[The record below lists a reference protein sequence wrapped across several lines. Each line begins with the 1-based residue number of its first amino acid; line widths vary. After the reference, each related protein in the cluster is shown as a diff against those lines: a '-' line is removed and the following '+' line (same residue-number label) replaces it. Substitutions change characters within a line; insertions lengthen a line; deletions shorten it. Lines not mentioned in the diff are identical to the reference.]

1 MVLPL
6 QLTLVTFSYL
16 AAFALLEDLNI
27 GAIPYSAVL
36 KTLPLL
42 AVARISGLVVFRLYR
57 GLWRYV
63 GPKDLM
69 LIIQSTTVSSLLFVV
84 AVSAI
89 FGLDEIPGSIYILD
103 WAGNVAVLGGLRLGA
118 RMLHGRNQPGP
129 RGDRVAKQLLIIGA
143 GDAGAALCARMQSM
157 RAFRFMPVAFVDDDL
172 GKVGTTV
179 HGVPVAGSSSEL
191 SEVVRRYKVDTA
203 VIAIPSAT
211 SSQMRSLVKL
221 CQEADV
227 PFKVLPGISE
237 LLGDAVSTGQIR
249 DVDPVD
255 LLGRV
260 PARLARGV
268 TQEFIRGRRT
278 LVTGGAGSVGSELAR
293 QIARF
298 QPALLVLL
306 DHSENSLFFLEAEIR
321 GIFPDLHLVAQVVDI
336 TDKVAVS
343 RVMAEYHPQV
353 AFHAAAHKH
362 VPLMERTPAEAV
374 RNNVG
379 GTYVVLKSAQEAGVE
394 TFVLVS
400 TDKAVNPSSV
410 MGATKRLAELTV
422 QELNASGT
430 TQALSVRFGNVLGSN
445 ASVVPIFKQ
454 QIADGGPVT
463 VTHKD
468 AQRYFM
474 SISEAAGLIL
484 QAGAVGTGGEVF
496 VLDMGDPIKIVTL
509 AETMVSLVGLKP
521 YEDIEIVFT
530 GLRPGEKLSEE
541 LRFEGE
547 DFQPTQYEKLLVLK
561 DHGYDGGVVKRV
573 EEFLHDLSGM
583 DMSQVRSRLK
593 DLVPEYQSSVPPT
606 SPVQG
611 H

>member
-1 MVLPL
+1 
-6 QLTLVTFSYL
+6 
-16 AAFALLEDLNI
+16 
-27 GAIPYSAVL
+27 
-36 KTLPLL
+36 
-42 AVARISGLVVFRLYR
+42 
-57 GLWRYV
+57 
-63 GPKDLM
+63 
-69 LIIQSTTVSSLLFVV
+69 
-84 AVSAI
+84 
-89 FGLDEIPGSIYILD
+89 
-103 WAGNVAVLGGLRLGA
+103 
-118 RMLHGRNQPGP
+118 
-129 RGDRVAKQLLIIGA
+129 
-143 GDAGAALCARMQSM
+143 
-157 RAFRFMPVAFVDDDL
+157 
-172 GKVGTTV
+172 
-179 HGVPVAGSSSEL
+179 
-191 SEVVRRYKVDTA
+191 
-203 VIAIPSAT
+203 
-211 SSQMRSLVKL
+211 
-221 CQEADV
+221 
-227 PFKVLPGISE
+227 
-237 LLGDAVSTGQIR
+237 
-249 DVDPVD
+249 
-255 LLGRV
+255 
-260 PARLARGV
+260 
-268 TQEFIRGRRT
+268 
-278 LVTGGAGSVGSELAR
+278 
-293 QIARF
+293 
-298 QPALLVLL
+298 
-306 DHSENSLFFLEAEIR
+306 
-321 GIFPDLHLVAQVVDI
+321 
-336 TDKVAVS
+336 
-343 RVMAEYHPQV
+343 
-353 AFHAAAHKH
+353 
-362 VPLMERTPAEAV
+362 
-374 RNNVG
+374 VG
-379 GTYVVLKSAQEAGVE
+379 GTYVVLKSALEAGVE

-422 QELNASGT
+422 QELNASGG